1 MTSRK
6 NRCILITINAILY
19 MVMTMIDKT
28 LIDKY
33 VEESSLN
40 MNEKSQRHIK
50 VLLTRF
56 FSLKPDVAYSDLTR
70 QNLIEMLSAL
80 NATSINVFNSE
91 KSKVGDFM
99 KWMLEEGHGTDQPF
113 KNLKDITFFDVDRC
127 HLYDRYYF
135 KDYNDLNQT
144 VDKAFSD
151 RGSEFD
157 TFRSAITLVW
167 FGIEIKSLPDIL
179 KEDVHEDEGYVVHP
193 TTKGKITLPPLA
205 MHFVVQYRDADHY
218 DSNKFGGSVMA
229 YANSKYLF
237 RSYKNAHFTVSQITN
252 ISSSANRVSET
263 IGKTF
268 QWNKIYLNGLYSRI
282 YEHEQEHGSLAKT
295 DFDRLKVLFD
305 MPDIEA
311 TQQNRAKL
319 IRMFEVYREFKEYM
333 FS

>member
-1 MTSRK
+1 M
-6 NRCILITINAILY
+6 A
-19 MVMTMIDKT
+19 VKT

-40 MNEKSQRHIK
+40 MNEKSQQHIK
-50 VLLTRF
+50 VLLAKF

-70 QNLIEMLSAL
+70 QDLIEMLSAL

-99 KWMLEEGHGTDQPF
+99 KWMMEKGHGTDQPL
-113 KNLKDITFFDVDRC
+113 KNLKGITFFDVDRC

-135 KDYNDLNQT
+135 KDYNDLSQKLDR
-144 VDKAFSD
+144 VFSD

-167 FGIEIKSLPDIL
+167 FGIEIKFLPDIL
-179 KEDVHEDEGYVVHP
+179 KEDVHEDEGYVFHP
-193 TTKGKITLPPLA
+193 ITREKISLPPLA
-205 MHFVVQYRDADHY
+205 MHFVVQYRDTDNY

-229 YANSKYLF
+229 YADSKYLF
-237 RSYKNAHFTVSQITN
+237 RSYKNDHFTVSQITN
-252 ISSSANRVSET
+252 ISSSANRVSER

-282 YEHEQEHGSLAKT
+282 YEHEQEHGNLEKT
-295 DFDRLKVLFD
+295 DFDKLKILFD
-305 MPDIEA
+305 KPDIEA
-311 TQQNRAKL
+311 TQQNKAKL
-319 IRMFEVYREFKEYM
+319 IRMLEVYREFKDYM